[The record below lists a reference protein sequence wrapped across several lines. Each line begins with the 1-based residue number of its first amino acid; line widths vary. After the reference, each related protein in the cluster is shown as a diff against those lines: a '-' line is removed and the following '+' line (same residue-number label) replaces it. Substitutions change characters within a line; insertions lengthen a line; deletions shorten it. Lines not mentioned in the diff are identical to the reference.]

1 MRSIPETHMSHTG
14 SAQTH
19 CQMLKLSSTAKPVP
33 SCRHMDTLLPI
44 LCGTHFN
51 THVLLPD
58 RGKICSYDG
67 AASGPPESSALAG
80 NHCSGTDSIIKGRKS
95 HLQKEGELEK
105 ERKWRPLDFLDI
117 LLFARVSVGR
127 RGLSLWAEAHRK
139 GRPCTLALPPQ
150 MKTGSSLSDKDLH
163 AEVDK
168 VMFKGQETTTSGIS
182 WILYSLVSHPV
193 HQQR

>member
-1 MRSIPETHMSHTG
+1 
-14 SAQTH
+14 
-19 CQMLKLSSTAKPVP
+19 MLELSVRTCSP
-33 SCRHMDTLLPI
+33 SPAHLIHLAPRLGL
-44 LCGTHFN
+44 
-51 THVLLPD
+51 
-58 RGKICSYDG
+58 RGRWSYGG
-67 AASGPPESSALAG
+67 AAYGPPESTALAG
-80 NHCSGTDSIIKGRKS
+80 NHCSGTDAVIEERKAC
-95 HLQKEGELEK
+95 LLKEGEMEK
-105 ERKWRPLDFLDI
+105 VRSRRHLDFLDI

-139 GRPCTLALPPQ
+139 GRPCTLALPSQ